1 MATVFNGYRTINPI
15 FKVNWMGW
23 RSDTLTLQKYGWN
36 FAMQDITK
44 NGFSVFFVIR
54 HPEMKIYGRTN
65 KIILDTIR
73 GQSMQSFRDI
83 ELNVAMQLAAEI
95 TFQQCDPPKLMSMD
109 MEPVCQH
116 ISSERF
122 KLSETWPFEVAVP
135 EHEIIVDP
143 VDVNKMLDMI
153 LNEQRGKQA
162 EIRDK
167 NRKQAKR
174 IHANIVTLKEV
185 A

>member
-95 TFQQCDPPKLMSMD
+95 TFQQ
-109 MEPVCQH
+109 
-116 ISSERF
+116 
-122 KLSETWPFEVAVP
+122 
-135 EHEIIVDP
+135 
-143 VDVNKMLDMI
+143 
-153 LNEQRGKQA
+153 
-162 EIRDK
+162 
-167 NRKQAKR
+167 
-174 IHANIVTLKEV
+174 
-185 A
+185 